1 MAERIQ
7 EIKAMVKNPPE
18 SALAWDSTDATG
30 LTGKLAAIRSKL
42 YLWQNDH
49 QKARARNLHRTG
61 VQQKA

>member
-1 MAERIQ
+1 
-7 EIKAMVKNPPE
+7 MVKNPPE